1 MTAFMDVET
10 VQGPGGE
17 WYVRV
22 PDDHLLC
29 LVSKGTAEAHAE
41 WRECAA
47 VRIVTNEDGTVGA
60 LEVAPDLDWLTSP
73 EAER

>member
-1 MTAFMDVET
+1 MTAFMDVKT

-22 PDDHLLC
+22 PDDHVLC
-29 LVSKGTAEAHAE
+29 LVSKETAEAHAD

-47 VRIVTNEDGTVGA
+47 VRIVTSEDGTVA
-60 LEVAPDLDWLTSP
+60 SLEVAPDLEWLTSP